1 MSGANGLT
9 DWSIGDADRT
19 LTKALA
25 SEMGVHPIVARVLVG
40 RGITSPSA
48 AQRYLNPSLE
58 ALSDPFLLD
67 DMAAAVERLAR
78 ARDRHEHVL
87 VFGDYDV
94 DGISATALL
103 VRALRRFGIDSCS
116 YGMPNRLVDGYG
128 LSPDRV
134 DVAKDAGVSLIV
146 TVDNGIAAHEACNR
160 ARDLG
165 IDIIVTDHHLIEGAL
180 PAAVAVINPQR
191 QAEDY
196 QGREAC
202 GAAVAFHLARALTG
216 TSDDL
221 DLVAL
226 GTVAD
231 VVPLRG
237 ENRDLVAAG
246 LREATRIG
254 RPGLRMLAKV
264 AGVQFDSITAEQ
276 IAFQLAPRIN
286 AGGRMGDGLAGLSL
300 LLTESLDEAQVLA
313 EELDAANQERRLLE
327 NETVDVVL
335 QELAE
340 TFRPEQRAIV
350 LARRGWHRGVIGIV
364 ASRIQATYYRP
375 VVLIGIDDDGIGRG
389 SARSIAGFNIA
400 EAICACERHLV
411 ACGGHAAA
419 AGLTIREESVSAFQE
434 AFESEAARGLPD
446 GDLRK
451 QLRIDAQ
458 VGLPEIDSQLVAQL
472 EQLQPFGNTNPAPLF
487 CSFSAE
493 PMPHSWRELRG
504 GHMKVALR
512 NGNRVMD
519 AIGFRM
525 AERLPDLTV
534 ARAVDVAFSP
544 QFNTWRGETT
554 VQLVLKDIRP
564 AV

>member
-1 MSGANGLT
+1 MEWT
-9 DWSIGDADRT
+9 IRDADRA
-19 LTKALA
+19 LARALA
-25 SEMGVHPIVARVLVG
+25 SDLGLHRIIASILVG
-40 RGITSPSA
+40 RGITSTGA
-48 AQRYLNPSLE
+48 ARRYLGPSLDGI
-58 ALSDPFLLD
+58 SDPFLLD
-67 DMAAAVERLAR
+67 GMDAAVERLAR
-78 ARDRHEHVL
+78 ARDRQELVL

-94 DGISATALL
+94 DGIAATALL
-103 VRALRRFGIDSCS
+103 VRALRRFGIESCS

-128 LSPDRV
+128 LSADRV
-134 DVAKDAGVSLIV
+134 DVAKNAGVSLIV
-146 TVDNGIAAHEACNR
+146 TVDNGIAAHDACNR
-160 ARDLG
+160 AREHG
-165 IDIIVTDHHLIEGAL
+165 IDVIVTDHHLIEGAL
-180 PAAVAVINPQR
+180 PVATAVINPQR
-191 QAEDY
+191 QAAEY
-196 QGREAC
+196 EGREAC

-216 TSDDL
+216 VPEDL

-246 LREATRIG
+246 LREFARIG
-254 RPGLRMLAKV
+254 RPGLRSLAKV
-264 AGVQFDSITAEQ
+264 AGVQLDSLTAEQ

-286 AGGRMGDGLAGLSL
+286 AGGRMGDGLAGLAL
-300 LLTESLDEAQVLA
+300 LLTESLDEAHVLA
-313 EELDAANQERRLLE
+313 EELDAANQERRVLE
-327 NETVDVVL
+327 NETVEEAL

-340 TFRPEQRAIV
+340 TFRPEQRTIV

-364 ASRIQATYYRP
+364 ASRIQATHYRP
-375 VVLIGIDDDGIGRG
+375 VILIGIDEDGIGRG

-400 EAICACERHLV
+400 EAMTACEQHLV

-419 AGLTIREESVSAFQE
+419 AGLTICEESVAAFQE
-434 AFESEAARGLPD
+434 VFESEAAKCLPK

-458 VGLPEIDSQLVAQL
+458 VGLSEIDSQLVAQL

-504 GHMKVALR
+504 GHVKVALR

-525 AERLPDLTV
+525 AERLPELS
-534 ARAVDVAFSP
+534 AASAVDVAFSP

-564 AV
+564 AT